1 MATLKKS
8 LLFENASGKV
18 GQFVIKNFRGKKVL
32 ITRPSKI
39 KISRTAKAV
48 SARKNFAATVII
60 SKAANSIPIIKEI
73 WRSAKTEGSSP
84 FQKLMSYNGQKVN
97 KGQLTLSNIITPA
110 GLYLKLNS
118 VSFQNNKLN
127 FDYSFPEAAD
137 QKFPLKMFAC
147 LYFQKYF
154 RKVLTLENEIAEPSP
169 DGNYIISVSLDVN
182 FTRALNADPHPII
195 YLALAG
201 AVAFKK
207 KFYWTDTAAV
217 QL

>member
-32 ITRPSKI
+32 ITRPSKF
-39 KISRTAKAV
+39 KMSRSAKAAG
-48 SARKNFAATVII
+48 ARKNFAATVII
-60 SKAANSIPIIKEI
+60 SKAANSIPAVKEI
-73 WRSAKTEGSSP
+73 WRGAKTEGSSP
-84 FQKLMSYNGQKVN
+84 FQKMMSYNGMKVN
-97 KGQLTLSNIITPA
+97 KGQLTLSNTITPK

-118 VSFQNNKLN
+118 VSIQNNWLN
-127 FDYSFPEAAD
+127 FDFSFPEAAD
-137 QKFPLKMFAC
+137 VKFPVRMFAC

-154 RKVLTLENEIAEPSP
+154 RSVLNLETEIVAPSP
-169 DGNYIISVSLDVN
+169 DGNYNISVSLNVN
-182 FTRALNADPHPII
+182 FTTALKADPNPII

-201 AVAFKK
+201 AVVFKRK
-207 KFYWTDTAAV
+207 LYWTDTAAV